1 MKQHLESLGI
11 LHELHE
17 PPTIGIIHGNEEV
30 FLDTSD
36 TGEGEHIPRSEP
48 FVVYDVTTQQNVV
61 PVRRSTRPHVLQ
73 RAVSPIS
80 HPIIRMVTI
89 LEIGSKVPQRNPAP
103 AA

>member
-1 MKQHLESLGI
+1 MSQLHESLSI
-11 LHELHE
+11 LHEFHE
-17 PPTIGIIHGNEEV
+17 PPTIGIVHGDEV
-30 FLDTSD
+30 FIDTSD

-48 FVVYDVTTQQNVV
+48 FVVYDVTTQQNVA
-61 PVRRSTRPHVLQ
+61 PVRRSIRPHVLQ

-80 HPIIRMVTI
+80 HPIIRFVTV